1 MCLRGSQKQS
11 RAREQ
16 RWSHTHQHR
25 ITQPWWVDLGGR
37 RLERGSVHSPP
48 LTQLWR
54 PTKFFI
60 SCLRVSGSKLSELFL
75 SCARHRLHWE
85 NLGVPY
91 LVKPEN
97 PLWKNVQTHLHFH
110 SEGRQMFG
118 CACVLVYILGVFC
131 VCSFCVLRQRSVC
144 DTNPVFIF
152 FKGRCGCRSPVVL
165 SEM

>member
-37 RLERGSVHSPP
+37 RLKRGSVHSPP

-60 SCLRVSGSKLSELFL
+60 SCLRVSGSKLSELLL
-75 SCARHRLHWE
+75 SCSRHRLHWE

-97 PLWKNVQTHLHFH
+97 PLWKKRADPPPLPLRTTDVWVCMRSSVHTWCFVCLLFL
-110 SEGRQMFG
+110 
-118 CACVLVYILGVFC
+118 CTWAAFC
-131 VCSFCVLRQRSVC
+131 LWHKSCFY
-144 DTNPVFIF
+144 F
-152 FKGRCGCRSPVVL
+152 FKGRCGCRSLLVL